1 MACFPAI
8 SWALVHLWFSCVV
21 HGDVRRHPR
30 ISGIL
35 MESRHPV
42 ADGGAPTRP
51 TNPSGAEI
59 RTGAWAERFLV
70 GALHPSHVC
79 HIGESDQGLIVRRSR
94 YSPALLNLHPA
105 HSSGRSSRRIV
116 RYEHPFP
123 GRIDGFN
130 GFRKAFINPILKV

>member
-1 MACFPAI
+1 MGIA
-8 SWALVHLWFSCVV
+8 SLVLVRGDESCHL
-21 HGDVRRHPR
+21 R
-30 ISGIL
+30 
-35 MESRHPV
+35 ESRLCGIRV
-42 ADGGAPTRP
+42 ENTSVCFSRQNGDAPCQTA
-51 TNPSGAEI
+51 NPSGAEI